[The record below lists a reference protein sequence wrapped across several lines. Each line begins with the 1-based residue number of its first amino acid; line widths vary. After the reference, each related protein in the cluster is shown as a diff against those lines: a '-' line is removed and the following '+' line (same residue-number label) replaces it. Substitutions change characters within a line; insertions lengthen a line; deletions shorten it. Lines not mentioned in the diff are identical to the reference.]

1 MELSA
6 DQSYYAVIFTSKQTE
21 DTSGYAEMATKMEAL
36 AQKQPG
42 YLGMEHARSALG
54 ITISYWKT
62 EAAIASWK
70 NQVDHL
76 VAQQTGKDKWY
87 SAYSVRVCKVEREYH
102 FDKEN

>member
-1 MELSA
+1 MELSTE
-6 DQSYYAVIFTSKQTE
+6 QSYYAVIFTSKQTE
-21 DTSGYAEMATKMEAL
+21 DTLGYAAMAVQMENL

-42 YLGMEHARSALG
+42 YIGMEHARSELG

-76 VAQQTGKDKWY
+76 VAQQTGKAKWY
-87 SAYSVRVCKVEREYH
+87 SEYSVRVCKVEREYH
-102 FDKEN
+102 FTKS